1 MNANHILQLSG
12 ILQQNL
18 GLIPHEIQLKN
29 EWRSYPRKLAS
40 SI

>member
-18 GLIPHEIQLKN
+18 GLIPHEIQLKKM
-29 EWRSYPRKLAS
+29 SGGYPRKLAS